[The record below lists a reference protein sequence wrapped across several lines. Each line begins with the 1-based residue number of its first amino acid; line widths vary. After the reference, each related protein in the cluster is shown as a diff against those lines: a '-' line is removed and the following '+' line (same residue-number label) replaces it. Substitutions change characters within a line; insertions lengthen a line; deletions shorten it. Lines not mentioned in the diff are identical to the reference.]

1 MDNFF
6 IFYFVA
12 AFSPGLNA
20 SMVPYTVSKHG
31 VVAMTR
37 TLATDNSS
45 GIMHKVICP
54 AYVDTEIVSTATTD
68 PIRLVYCQALSLS
81 TLFL

>member
-1 MDNFF
+1 
-6 IFYFVA
+6 
-12 AFSPGLNA
+12 
-20 SMVPYTVSKHG
+20 MVPYTVSKHG

-68 PIRLVYCQALSLS
+68 PIR
-81 TLFL
+81 